1 MFSLFKKKCAVCK
14 QKAREPRKYFDD
26 HNQPVVVCA
35 QCVLY
40 AERRAF
46 RKRSA

>member
-14 QKAREPRKYFDD
+14 HKAREPRKYFDD
-26 HNQPVVVCA
+26 RNEPVFDCR

-46 RKRSA
+46 RKRGA